1 MTFSELAADVPTL
14 SLPILVVS
22 ADSGSWSKANPQ
34 SDNYP
39 ANIMEFYTVAGSGTM
54 TPVGEVTQL
63 VPGVV
68 VMVWT
73 ALSSVRDGTVAGP
86 RIVK

>member
-22 ADSGSWSKANPQ
+22 ADSGSWSKANPEP
-34 SDNYP
+34 DNYP

-54 TPVGEVTQL
+54 TQL

>member
-22 ADSGSWSKANPQ
+22 ADSGSWSKANPE
-34 SDNYP
+34 SDNYR
-39 ANIMEFYTVAGSGTM
+39 ANIMKFYRCGVWNIEA
-54 TPVGEVTQL
+54 VGEVMKL